1 MMSNVSTKQSLAVYA
16 IAAMALMAAC
26 VLTFISCLQLCSQA
40 CAEGHS
46 YRLCGLP
53 FETVGLIIFPLTLL
67 MHLLSRKYEVLT
79 LLTGWALCAMLG
91 AEIIFIYVQKYK
103 IGSWCPVC
111 LSIAAVLAVAA
122 LAYLYDYYKGFK
134 LSLENLERG
143 PIMMNV
149 YKGLTGFGFFFI
161 GLLVAF
167 GGIAKYNPLE
177 AAENKIQDNI
187 AFGNANSNVEV
198 YVFTDWNCPA
208 CRSIEPLI
216 ESLAPKIMKEA
227 KLIFVD
233 DPIHPESL
241 NFTPFNV
248 AFMINNKDKYFQL
261 RKKLTELSVET
272 KTPTEEQ
279 VNAIAAKL
287 GVKYKQLNYADVAL
301 ANKYFNH
308 LITQLDVEGTPT
320 VVIVNKD
327 TQKGKKLGGAQKIT
341 EDNIMKNIQSINKAA
356 NKKK

>member
-1 MMSNVSTKQSLAVYA
+1 MLNESTKQSLAVYIIAA
-16 IAAMALMAAC
+16 IALLAAC
-26 VLTFISCLQLCSQA
+26 VLTFLSYLQLCSQA

-46 YRLCGLP
+46 YRLFGLP
-53 FETVGLIIFPLTLL
+53 FETVGLVLFPSTLL
-67 MHLLSRKYEVLT
+67 MHLLSRKFGTLT
-79 LLTGWALCAMLG
+79 LLTGWALCSMLG

-111 LSIAAVLAVAA
+111 LSIAAVLSVAA

-143 PIMMNV
+143 PIMINA
-149 YKGLTGFGFFFI
+149 YKSLTGFGFFFI

-167 GGIAKYNPLE
+167 GGIAKYSPLE

-187 AFGNANSNVEV
+187 AFGNTNSNVEV

-208 CRSIEPLI
+208 CRSIEPLL
-216 ESLAPKIMKEA
+216 ESLSPKIMKDA

-233 DPIHPESL
+233 NPIHPESL
-241 NFTPFNV
+241 NFTPYNV

-261 RKKLTELSVET
+261 RDKLTKLSVDT
-272 KTPTEEQ
+272 KTPTDDQ
-279 VNAIAAKL
+279 VIALAAKL

-301 ANKYFNH
+301 ANKYFSH
-308 LITQLDVEGTPT
+308 LINQLDVEGTPT

-341 EDNIMKNIQSINKAA
+341 EENIMKNIHTINKAA